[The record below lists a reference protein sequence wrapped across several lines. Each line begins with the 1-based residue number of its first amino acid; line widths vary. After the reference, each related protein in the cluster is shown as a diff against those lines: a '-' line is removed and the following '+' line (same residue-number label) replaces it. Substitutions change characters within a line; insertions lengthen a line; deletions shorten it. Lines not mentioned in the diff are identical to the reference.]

1 MKNHRRSNKP
11 LTKKRK
17 KKERRLCT
25 SKVSQKRCYQNP
37 NRRFRVW

>member
-11 LTKKRK
+11 LTKKK
-17 KKERRLCT
+17 KKKKKRLCT

>member
-1 MKNHRRSNKP
+1 MKNHRRSNQP
-11 LTKKRK
+11 PTPKRK
-17 KKERRLCT
+17 KKKKKLCT

>member
-11 LTKKRK
+11 PTPKKKKRV
-17 KKERRLCT
+17 CT
-25 SKVSQKRCYQNP
+25 LKVSQKRCYQNP

>member
-11 LTKKRK
+11 PTPKKKGKKRA
-17 KKERRLCT
+17 CT
-25 SKVSQKRCYQNP
+25 LKVSQKRCYQNP

>member
-11 LTKKRK
+11 PTSK
-17 KKERRLCT
+17 KKKKKKRLCT